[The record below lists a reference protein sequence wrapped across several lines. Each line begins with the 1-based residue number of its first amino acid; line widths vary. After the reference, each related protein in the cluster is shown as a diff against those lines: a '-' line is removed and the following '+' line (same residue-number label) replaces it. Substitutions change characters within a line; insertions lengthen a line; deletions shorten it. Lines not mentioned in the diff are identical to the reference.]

1 MKALPD
7 SVEES
12 LLRTNLEPRC
22 LLLPKKL
29 ELSELI
35 LELLGDELALH
46 HVGVD
51 RDEVGFDGVDG
62 RPEELATVDL
72 AGTMLAFDADAA
84 HILEAAL
91 VAVGLGEAAGLKL
104 LHDDVEELGD
114 SGLVLGEDQGLAGS
128 VDVGGDLSQD
138 VEGRWLLGWGTG
150 IANESNAL
158 LGIRETKLLGGG
170 DPVLPGGKTLGTL
183 GTRLLVGNELLP
195 DLRRDHLALVQV
207 EALDI
212 GNALVD
218 TTDGEGEADGTV
230 GPLLR
235 GELVAVDAA
244 DTDLA
249 LDDGEGGGRAD
260 GNVLLGGAEGNDVL
274 TQEAAEGAEGGLV
287 LRHRQRHLASKE
299 LGAAINAVVVTGLL
313 LDFTGPK

>member
-1 MKALPD
+1 MRRTGCSRSHLVGRWLLSISFLLDGGSSFLLLLLLVGVKALPY

-22 LLLPKKL
+22 LLLPKEL
-29 ELSELI
+29 QLSELI

-51 RDEVGFDGVDG
+51 RDEVGLDGVDG

-72 AGTMLAFDADAA
+72 AGTMLALDADAA

-91 VAVGLGEAAGLKL
+91 VAVGLSKAAGLEL
-104 LHDDVEELGD
+104 LHDNVEELGD
-114 SGLVLGEDQGLAGS
+114 GGLVLGEDQGLAGS

-138 VEGRWLLGWGTG
+138 VKGCWLLGWCTR
-150 IANESNAL
+150 IANESDAL
-158 LGIRETKLLGGG
+158 FGIRETKLLGGG
-170 DPVLPGGKTLGTL
+170 DPVLPRGKTLGTL

-230 GPLLR
+230 GPLLSR
-235 GELVAVDAA
+235 KLVAVDAA
-244 DTDLA
+244 DTDLT
-249 LDDGEGGGRAD
+249 LNDGEGGGRAD
-260 GNVLLGGAEGNDVL
+260 GNILLGGAEGNDVL
-274 TQEAAEGAEGGLV
+274 T
-287 LRHRQRHLASKE
+287 
-299 LGAAINAVVVTGLL
+299 
-313 LDFTGPK
+313 